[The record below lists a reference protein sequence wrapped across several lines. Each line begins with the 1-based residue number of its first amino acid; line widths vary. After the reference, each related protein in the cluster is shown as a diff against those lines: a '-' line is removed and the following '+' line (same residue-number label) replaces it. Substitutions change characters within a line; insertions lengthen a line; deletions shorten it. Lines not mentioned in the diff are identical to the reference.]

1 MGRFLK
7 HGEGYP
13 DWSLRL
19 FDRRQARWSD
29 DVVHE
34 YVQCDGA
41 VEKLAGDLMHE
52 SGEDI
57 ALYLNKQNR
66 YTSLQ
71 AEMLYKRGKKAGW
84 ASWCSARCCALPSF
98 TWYAVVFWMVCP
110 DLSTSALVASTA
122 ISNTPSSTSCTGWK
136 KIMKILVTGA
146 AGFIGRAVCERLL
159 QAGDCT
165 VVGVDNLNSYYP
177 VSLKQARLATLEG
190 RDGFRFVQL
199 DLADWAALNALC
211 GAESFDYVIHLAAQ
225 AGVRYSID
233 NPHVYAQSNLLG
245 MTNVLEACRRHQV
258 KHWCT
263 PVPAACTARM
273 PKCHLQKTTGW
284 MRRSA
289 SMPPPRRPM
298 KSWPTAMPTCMPCR
312 TGLRFFT
319 VYGPWGSQT
328 WPLAVYR
335 GNITRQANQGIQ
347 PRSDA
352 ARFHLHR
359 RYRGRRAAGDAACTG
374 KPQR

>member
-19 FDRRQARWSD
+19 FDRRHARWSD

-34 YVQCDGA
+34 YVQCDGP
-41 VEKLAGDLMHE
+41 VEKLSGDLMHE

-110 DLSTSALVASTA
+110 DLSTSALVVSTA

-258 KHWCT
+258 KHL
-263 PVPAACTARM
+263 VY
-273 PKCHLQKTTGW
+273 
-284 MRRSA
+284 A
-289 SMPPPRRPM
+289 S
-298 KSWPTAMPTCMPCR
+298 SSS
-312 TGLRFFT
+312 
-319 VYGPWGSQT
+319 VYGQNAKVPFAEDDRVDAPVSFYAAT
-328 WPLAVYR
+328 KK
-335 GNITRQANQGIQ
+335 ANEVMAH
-347 PRSDA
+347 SYA
-352 ARFHLHR
+352 HLYALPH
-359 RYRGRRAAGDAACTG
+359 RAALFHRVRAMG
-374 KPQR
+374 KPDMAPGCLPRQYYKAGQSRYSTTVRCSAISPSSTISWKACCG